1 MVLPAAVEHATHYY
15 YPNKMVRIVLLAM
28 EEVMGRN
35 GVNAVLNLA
44 HLRHLVNNFPPNNF
58 DRQVT
63 FEELGGMMRSLDEM
77 YGPRGRSEEHTSE
90 LQSPTN
96 LVCRLL
102 LE

>member
-1 MVLPAAVEHATHYY
+1 MVLPATVGPATHYF

-44 HLRHLVNNFPPNNF
+44 HLHHLVNNFPPNNF

-63 FEELGGMMRSLDEM
+63 FEELGAMMRSLDEM
-77 YGPRGRSEEHTSE
+77 YGPRGGRGLAPERK
-90 LQSPTN
+90 SP
-96 LVCRLL
+96 RLNPSHRQIPH
-102 LE
+102 